1 MSSNRQYRPDV
12 DGLRALA
19 VLSVILF
26 HVDAFLLPGGFV
38 GVDIFF
44 VISGFLI
51 SRNILEELARGRFS
65 IGEFYRRRVKRIAP
79 PMVVVVGAT
88 LLAAQLLMLPED
100 VERAADSALWSLA
113 SLANVFFWTH
123 HDGGYFAAASH
134 DQPLLHLWSL
144 GVEEQFYILWPLL
157 LLLIHRARWLL
168 VGAGLVAVASFA
180 LGEIVF
186 ARDPSFAYYMLPT
199 RAGELL
205 LGGMVALASL
215 RGVERRL
222 PAAAV
227 TPMALVGLVL
237 MIGPLFLLSET
248 SVFPGLLAVPPTLGT
263 ALLILAGHCAKN
275 PISRVLSV
283 RPLVWIGLVSY
294 SAYLWHWP
302 LLSLYRYGGH
312 AQIGA
317 TAGAVLIGTTF
328 ALAWMTYRYI
338 ETPARRSMGSLRQ
351 VVSRQY
357 VIPALALAA
366 LSLAVMKLDGFGW
379 RSQEYRQALAAARQ
393 ATRPAYQ
400 YDYVCQ
406 RMQIKP
412 ADVSNPACV
421 LGPAPH
427 DRPQAILWG
436 DSNAAHYIGVV
447 GAFAELSGFSFR
459 NLAIGACPPLF
470 SDPTPFIASR
480 RMADCLAAT
489 APVRSTVRSFPVV
502 IVSASYTAYLTE
514 SEQFLDAFEATV
526 RTLAD
531 EGRLV
536 IVIGKA
542 PVIEDYDR
550 RCREKALAYPL
561 MDCRPFAAPQDYTV
575 TAANGRLRDF
585 AARMPRVEFFDVT
598 DYLCTAG
605 ACSPF
610 DGDRPLYYDPGHLSM
625 PASWDLGKRIVRH
638 EGVPAPFRMIESWPA
653 QRLAQSPGRPT
664 SAAAPSSSTT
674 RSATA
679 STHR

>member
-1 MSSNRQYRPDV
+1 MSNHQYRPDV
-12 DGLRALA
+12 DGLRAIA

-26 HVDAFLLPGGFV
+26 HVDASLLPGGFV

-79 PMVVVVGAT
+79 PMLIVVGVT

-100 VERAADSALWSLA
+100 IERAADSALWSLA

-157 LLLIHRARWLL
+157 LLLVHRARWLFL
-168 VGAGLVAVASFA
+168 GAGLVALASFA

-227 TPMALVGLVL
+227 TPIALLGLAL
-237 MIGPLFLLSET
+237 MVAPLFMLSEE
-248 SVFPGLLAVPPTLGT
+248 SVFPGVLAAPPTLGT
-263 ALLILAGHCAKN
+263 ALLILAGHCAQN
-275 PISRVLSV
+275 PISRALSL

-302 LLSLYRYGGH
+302 LLALYRYGGH
-312 AQIGA
+312 AQLGA
-317 TAGAVLIGTTF
+317 APGVVLVAATF
-328 ALAWMTYRYI
+328 ALAWMTYRFI
-338 ETPARRSMGSLRQ
+338 ETPARRSRGSVRQ

-366 LSLAVMKLDGFGW
+366 LSLVVMKLDGFGW
-379 RSQEYRQALAAARQ
+379 RSDEYRQALAAARQ
-393 ATRPAYQ
+393 ATRPAHQ

-406 RMQIKP
+406 RMQISP
-412 ADVSNPACV
+412 ADLSNPACV

-447 GAFAELSGFSFR
+447 GAFAELSDFSFR

-470 SDPTPFIASR
+470 SDPTAFVASR
-480 RMADCLAAT
+480 RTADCLAAA
-489 APVRSTVRSFPVV
+489 APVRDTVRRFPVV
-502 IVSASYTAYLTE
+502 IVSASYTAYLAE
-514 SEQFLDAFEATV
+514 SAEFLDAFEATV
-526 RTLAD
+526 RALAN

-542 PVIEDYDR
+542 PVIEAYDR
-550 RCREKALAYPL
+550 RCREKALTYPL
-561 MDCRPFAAPQDYTV
+561 MDCRPFTAPQDPDV
-575 TAANGRLRDF
+575 TAANARLRDF
-585 AARMPRVEFFDVT
+585 AARMPRVEYFDVT
-598 DYLCTAG
+598 DYLCSAG
-605 ACSPF
+605 RCSPF
-610 DGDRPLYYDPGHLSM
+610 EGDRPLYYDSGHLSM
-625 PASWDLGKRIVRH
+625 PASWDLGKRIVR
-638 EGVPAPFRMIESWPA
+638 EDGVPAPFRLIESWAA
-653 QRLAQSPGRPT
+653 QQFSQSPAP
-664 SAAAPSSSTT
+664 AASPSTPASTT
-674 RSATA
+674 P
-679 STHR
+679 STTQ

>member
-1 MSSNRQYRPDV
+1 MSSHQYRPDV
-12 DGLRALA
+12 DGLRAIA

-26 HVDAFLLPGGFV
+26 HVDASLLPGGFV

-65 IGEFYRRRVKRIAP
+65 ISEFYRRRVKRIAP
-79 PMVVVVGAT
+79 PMLVVVGVT

-113 SLANVFFWTH
+113 SVVNVFFWTH
-123 HDGGYFAAASH
+123 HDGSYFAAASH

-157 LLLIHRARWLL
+157 LLLVHRARWLF

-222 PAAAV
+222 PAATVA
-227 TPMALVGLVL
+227 PIALLGLAL
-237 MIGPLFLLSET
+237 MIAPLFMLSEE
-248 SVFPGLLAVPPTLGT
+248 SVFPGVLAVPPTLGT

-275 PISRVLSV
+275 PIARALSV

-302 LLSLYRYGGH
+302 LLALYRYGGH

-317 TAGAVLIGTTF
+317 ATGAVLVATTF
-328 ALAWMTYRYI
+328 ALAWLTYRFV
-338 ETPARRSMGSLRQ
+338 ETPARRSTGSVRQ

-357 VIPALALAA
+357 VFPALALGA
-366 LSLAVMKLDGFGW
+366 LSLVVMKLDGFGW
-379 RSQEYRQALAAARQ
+379 RSHEYRFALAAAQQ

-406 RMQIKP
+406 RMQITP
-412 ADVSNPACV
+412 ADLSDPACV

-436 DSNAAHYIGVV
+436 DSNAAHYIGVI
-447 GAFAELSGFSFR
+447 GAFAEHSGFSFR
-459 NLAIGACPPLF
+459 NLAIGACPPIF
-470 SDPTPFIASR
+470 GDPTAFVASR
-480 RMADCLAAT
+480 RTADCLAAA
-489 APVRSTVRSFPVV
+489 APVRDTVRRFPVV
-502 IVSASYTAYLTE
+502 IVSASYTVYLKQ
-514 SEQFLDAFEATV
+514 SARFLDVFETTV
-526 RTLAD
+526 SALA
-531 EGRLV
+531 EQGRLV
-536 IVIGKA
+536 IILGKA
-542 PVIEDYDR
+542 PVIWAYDR
-550 RCREKALAYPL
+550 RCREKALAYPS
-561 MDCRPFAAPQDYTV
+561 MDCRPFKARADPGV
-575 TAANGRLRDF
+575 TAANARLKDF
-585 AARMPRVEFFDVT
+585 AALMPRVEYFDVT
-598 DYLCTAG
+598 DYLCKAG
-605 ACSPF
+605 ECSPF
-610 DGDRPLYYDPGHLSM
+610 EGDRPLYYDSGHLSM
-625 PASWDLGKRIVRH
+625 PASWELGKRIVR
-638 EGVPAPFRMIESWPA
+638 EDGVPVPFRMIEAWSA
-653 QRLAQSPGRPT
+653 HRLSQSPGK
-664 SAAAPSSSTT
+664 
-674 RSATA
+674 
-679 STHR
+679 